1 MSLKNIARPF
11 SALALA
17 GAASLLVAAPV
28 AAEPTTPQVRPG
40 EHVVIRDVLGPRDP
54 GFWDTAVPGT
64 RIWAPVPTG
73 AWVTCAS
80 GFVPVPSC
88 TLLDRWAGMTA
99 RDLLP
104 VDVPV
109 PGGPL
114 RVWFDRPQASDVL
127 EWNNGSVAELITRFY
142 LR

>member
-1 MSLKNIARPF
+1 MRLKNIARPF
-11 SALALA
+11 AALALA

-28 AAEPTTPQVRPG
+28 VAEPAAPPIPRG
-40 EHVVIRDVLGPRDP
+40 MHMVVHDVIGPNDP
-54 GFWDTAVPGT
+54 GFWDPAVPGT
-64 RIWAPVPTG
+64 RVWPPLVPG

-80 GFVPVPSC
+80 GFVPAPSC

-114 RVWFDRPQASDVL
+114 RVWFDRPQASDVM
-127 EWNNGSVAELITRFY
+127 EWNNGSVAELIMRFY